1 MFDKKIVIPLSLVD
15 FIEDTVTLSSEE
27 LGQVVRLVMK
37 KVQYERAEVHCEGDN
52 GEIEH
57 ENRLVKFAAI
67 TLFNGISFAR

>member
-1 MFDKKIVIPLSLVD
+1 MIDRKIVLPESLVD
-15 FIEDTVTLSSEE
+15 FIEDAADLTSEE
-27 LGQVVRLVMK
+27 LGQAFRLAMK
-37 KVQYERAEVHCEGDN
+37 KVQYERGEVHCEGYN